1 MKNQVTVIPSD
12 KLIIV
17 DGRAL
22 NWDFIIPTG
31 FETVHAIQ
39 WLNGGGHMEFIDD
52 YNQEISGQELYDSEV
67 KPFVDLWEAQK
78 IEDAPP
84 PDPTPEE
91 IKQNRINEINQELNA
106 IDLKSIRPE
115 RSIEVKRTD
124 NKINSL
130 DVDTGLEDELA
141 TLSRLETQAL
151 ELRMELHIL
160 ENSSG
165 AIKQTEDQTET
176 NLV

>member
-39 WLNGGGHMEFIDD
+39 WLNGSGHMEFIDD

-67 KPFVDLWEAQK
+67 KPFVNLWEAQK
-78 IEDAPP
+78 IVEDTPT

-91 IKQNRINEINQELNA
+91 IKQSRINEINQELNA

-115 RSIEVKRTD
+115 RSLRVGRGTD
-124 NKINSL
+124 F
-130 DVDTGLEDELA
+130 DTQKL
-141 TLSRLETQAL
+141 L
-151 ELRMELHIL
+151 ELEIQANALRVEL
-160 ENSSG
+160 
-165 AIKQTEDQTET
+165 TE
-176 NLV
+176 LL